1 MTTKPKAKKFR
12 IRRSA
17 TAAAEQG
24 DARPDAATARP
35 VPGPDRAEFA
45 QAGSAQADQAAPRA
59 GNAAARDQAEPAP
72 QSGATSASATGPD
85 AGARS
90 AAGTNAADPA
100 ATPRSGQLSSA
111 AETAAST
118 DIDAIKQEGLT
129 GRQLRL
135 ARRVAQKH
143 DLPATSDYDAVRLLR
158 LRGIDPFKRANMLE
172 LVVPQ
177 GQKSGVPA
185 KTDPGDT
192 AKPQTLPQTV
202 PAGDRP
208 VPSTETLSP
217 AERRNREIQS
227 IQRDI
232 ARRRRRKMALLGVR
246 LSAFVLL
253 PTLLAG
259 IYFYTIATPMYS
271 SKSEFLV
278 LKADSTGSSGFG
290 GLLSGTQFA
299 TSQDS
304 IAVQAYLQSKV
315 AMRRLDEEAGF
326 RAHFSQDWIDPIQRL
341 EPGASNDDAYKIY
354 KRNVKIGYDPTEG
367 VVRLEVSAAE
377 PEVAAEFSRHL
388 ISYAQE
394 NVNHLSE
401 QKRADQVGDAEDA
414 LELAEQQRRDAQAE
428 LVRLQQ
434 QGAVLDPEGVIASLR
449 SQINTFELQL
459 QQKRLEL
466 AALKD
471 NLRPNQAK
479 VEGTAADI
487 KRLETL
493 IFELNE
499 RMTDASQG
507 ENSLAS
513 LSVKIQMAQADL
525 ATRDMML
532 QSALQQ
538 VEQTR
543 MEANRQVRYLTTAVE
558 PVPADT
564 PSYPRKFENTI
575 LAFLIFSGIYLMC
588 ALTASI
594 LREQVSS

>member
-12 IRRSA
+12 IRRTTSE
-17 TAAAEQG
+17 AEQ
-24 DARPDAATARP
+24 ASETETATARP
-35 VPGPDRAEFA
+35 VAPPQPQGSDGAVTGGTPSSQGGVKDSQPD
-45 QAGSAQADQAAPRA
+45 
-59 GNAAARDQAEPAP
+59 
-72 QSGATSASATGPD
+72 GATAQEHPSTTEGATVREGQVSSASEE
-85 AGARS
+85 
-90 AAGTNAADPA
+90 AGT
-100 ATPRSGQLSSA
+100 
-111 AETAAST
+111 T
-118 DIDAIKQEGLT
+118 DIEEIKREGLT

-158 LRGIDPFKRANMLE
+158 QRGIDPFKRANMLE

-177 GQKSGVPA
+177 GQKNNVPA
-185 KTDPGDT
+185 TQP
-192 AKPQTLPQTV
+192 AANAPKPQTLPQTV
-202 PAGDRP
+202 DKGKTSVAAPGQ
-208 VPSTETLSP
+208 LSP
-217 AERRNREIQS
+217 AERRNREIRS

-232 ARRRRRKMALLGVR
+232 ARRRRRKMALLGAR
-246 LSAFVLL
+246 LGAFVLL
-253 PTLLAG
+253 PTFIAG
-259 IYFYTIATPMYS
+259 FYYYNVATPMYAS
-271 SKSEFLV
+271 HSEFLV
-278 LKADSTGSSGFG
+278 LKADSAGASGFG

-326 RAHFSQDWIDPIQRL
+326 RTHFSQDWIDPIQRL
-341 EPGASNDDAYKIY
+341 TPDATNDDAYKIY

-367 VVRLEVSAAE
+367 VVRMEVSAAE
-377 PEVAAEFSRHL
+377 PEVAAEFSRRL

-434 QGAVLDPEGVIASLR
+434 QGSVLDPEGVIASLR

-466 AALKD
+466 AALED
-471 NLRPNQAK
+471 NLRPNAAK

-487 KRLETL
+487 KRLEALIDTL
-493 IFELNE
+493 NK

-564 PSYPRKFENTI
+564 PSSPRKFENTI

>member
-12 IRRSA
+12 IRRTTSE
-17 TAAAEQG
+17 AEQ
-24 DARPDAATARP
+24 ASETEAATARP
-35 VPGPDRAEFA
+35 VAPP
-45 QAGSAQADQAAPRA
+45 QPQGSDGAVSGGTPSSQGSVKDSQ
-59 GNAAARDQAEPAP
+59 PA
-72 QSGATSASATGPD
+72 GATAQERPSTTEGATVREGQVSSASEE
-85 AGARS
+85 
-90 AAGTNAADPA
+90 AGT
-100 ATPRSGQLSSA
+100 
-111 AETAAST
+111 T
-118 DIDAIKQEGLT
+118 DIEEIKREGLT

-158 LRGIDPFKRANMLE
+158 QRGIDPFKRANMLE

-177 GQKSGVPA
+177 GQKNNVPA
-185 KTDPGDT
+185 TQP
-192 AKPQTLPQTV
+192 AANAPKPQTLPQTV
-202 PAGDRP
+202 DKGKTSVAAPGQ
-208 VPSTETLSP
+208 LSP
-217 AERRNREIQS
+217 AERRNREIRS

-232 ARRRRRKMALLGVR
+232 ARRRRRKMALLGAR
-246 LSAFVLL
+246 LGAFVLL
-253 PTLLAG
+253 PTFIAG
-259 IYFYTIATPMYS
+259 FYYYNVATPMYAS
-271 SKSEFLV
+271 HSEFLV
-278 LKADSTGSSGFG
+278 LKADSAGASGFG

-326 RAHFSQDWIDPIQRL
+326 RTHFSQDWIDPIQRL
-341 EPGASNDDAYKIY
+341 TPDATNDDAYKIY

-367 VVRLEVSAAE
+367 VVRMEVSAAE
-377 PEVAAEFSRHL
+377 PEVAAEFSRRL

-434 QGAVLDPEGVIASLR
+434 QGSVLDPEGVIASLR

-466 AALKD
+466 AALED
-471 NLRPNQAK
+471 NLRPNAAK

-487 KRLETL
+487 KRLEALIDTL
-493 IFELNE
+493 NK

-564 PSYPRKFENTI
+564 PSSPRKFENTI

>member
-12 IRRSA
+12 IRRTTSE
-17 TAAAEQG
+17 AEQ
-24 DARPDAATARP
+24 ASETETATARP
-35 VPGPDRAEFA
+35 VAPPQPQGSDGAVTGGTPSSQGGVKDSQPD
-45 QAGSAQADQAAPRA
+45 
-59 GNAAARDQAEPAP
+59 
-72 QSGATSASATGPD
+72 GATAQEHPSTTEGATVREGQVSSASEE
-85 AGARS
+85 
-90 AAGTNAADPA
+90 AGT
-100 ATPRSGQLSSA
+100 
-111 AETAAST
+111 T
-118 DIDAIKQEGLT
+118 DIEEIKREGLT

-158 LRGIDPFKRANMLE
+158 QRGIDPFKRANMLE

-177 GQKSGVPA
+177 GQKNNVPA
-185 KTDPGDT
+185 TQPAANT
-192 AKPQTLPQTV
+192 PKPQTLPQTV
-202 PAGDRP
+202 DKGKTSVAAPGQ
-208 VPSTETLSP
+208 LSP
-217 AERRNREIQS
+217 AERRNREIRS

-232 ARRRRRKMALLGVR
+232 ARRRRRKMALLGAR
-246 LSAFVLL
+246 LGAFVLL
-253 PTLLAG
+253 PTFIAG
-259 IYFYTIATPMYS
+259 FYYYNVATPMYAS
-271 SKSEFLV
+271 HSEFLV
-278 LKADSTGSSGFG
+278 LKADSAGASGFG

-326 RAHFSQDWIDPIQRL
+326 RTHFSQDWIDPIQRL
-341 EPGASNDDAYKIY
+341 TPDATNDDAYKIY

-367 VVRLEVSAAE
+367 VVRMEVSAAE
-377 PEVAAEFSRHL
+377 PEVAAEFSRRL

-434 QGAVLDPEGVIASLR
+434 QGSVLDPEGVIASLR

-466 AALKD
+466 AALED
-471 NLRPNQAK
+471 NLRPNAAK

-487 KRLETL
+487 KRLEALIDTL
-493 IFELNE
+493 NK

-564 PSYPRKFENTI
+564 PSSPRKFENTI